1 MSLESNTESLQNIL
15 DTVNN
20 LPNARLTTET
30 VTVTV
35 PNSDRRPLDI
45 NTMATYT
52 NASGEIVSGAP
63 AGVATQ
69 FTVLKGSIFFLL
81 GHLKDISQLTSPA
94 NYGRVTNDATDQRF
108 YSNGKHGVF
117 FVADTDITVV
127 Y

>member
-1 MSLESNTESLQNIL
+1 MPNIIGL
-15 DTVNN
+15 GANPSGGGGV
-20 LPNARLTTET
+20 TET

-35 PNSDRRPLDI
+35 PDSDKHALDI
-45 NTMATYT
+45 AYKATYT

-63 AGVATQ
+63 AGRATQ

-81 GHLKDISQLTSPA
+81 GYLRDIGDLTSPA

-108 YSNGKHGVF
+108 YSNGHTGVF

>member
-1 MSLESNTESLQNIL
+1 MSNIIGFG
-15 DTVNN
+15 TNPSGGGGV
-20 LPNARLTTET
+20 TET

-35 PNSDRRPLDI
+35 PDSDRRPLAI
-45 NTMATYT
+45 NRTATYT

-63 AGVATQ
+63 AGLATQ
-69 FTVLKGSIFFLL
+69 FTVLRGSIFFLL
-81 GHLKDISQLTSPA
+81 GHLKDLDKLTSPA

-108 YSNGKHGVF
+108 YSNGKQGVF

>member
-1 MSLESNTESLQNIL
+1 MPNIIGLGTNTSGGGG
-15 DTVNN
+15 V
-20 LPNARLTTET
+20 TET

-35 PNSDRRPLDI
+35 PNSDRYPLDI
-45 NTMATYT
+45 NTTATYT

-63 AGVATQ
+63 AGIATQ

-81 GHLKDISQLTSPA
+81 GHLKDISKLTSPA

-108 YSNGKHGVF
+108 YSNGKEGVF

>member
-1 MSLESNTESLQNIL
+1 MSNIIGFG
-15 DTVNN
+15 TNPSGGGV
-20 LPNARLTTET
+20 TET

-35 PNSDRRPLDI
+35 PI
-45 NTMATYT
+45 NKQHMGYDMYNTATYT
-52 NASGEIVSGAP
+52 GASGEIVSGAP
-63 AGVATQ
+63 AGLATQ

-81 GHLKDISQLTSPA
+81 GYLNDIGDLTSPA

-108 YSNGKHGVF
+108 YSNGHTGVF

>member
-1 MSLESNTESLQNIL
+1 MPNIIGFG
-15 DTVNN
+15 TNPSGGGGV
-20 LPNARLTTET
+20 TET

-35 PNSDRRPLDI
+35 PINKNHMGLDKA
-45 NTMATYT
+45 NTATYT

-63 AGVATQ
+63 AGLATQ
-69 FTVLKGSIFFLL
+69 FTVLKGSIFFLFGYLENL
-81 GHLKDISQLTSPA
+81 GELTSPA
-94 NYGRVTNDATDQRF
+94 NYGRVTGDATDQRF

>member
-1 MSLESNTESLQNIL
+1 MPNIIGL
-15 DTVNN
+15 GTNPSGGGGVM
-20 LPNARLTTET
+20 ET

-35 PNSDRRPLDI
+35 PNNDGHAAYDMA
-45 NTMATYT
+45 NTATYT

-63 AGVATQ
+63 AGFATQ
-69 FTVLKGSIFFLL
+69 FTVLKGSIFFLF
-81 GHLKDISQLTSPA
+81 GYLKDLGQLTSPA

-108 YSNGKHGVF
+108 YSNGKLGVF

>member
-1 MSLESNTESLQNIL
+1 MPNIIGL
-15 DTVNN
+15 GTNPSGGGGV
-20 LPNARLTTET
+20 TET

-35 PNSDRRPLDI
+35 PNNSDHLGFDKAL
-45 NTMATYT
+45 MATYT
-52 NASGEIVSGAP
+52 NASGEIVSGAS
-63 AGVATQ
+63 AGFATQ

-81 GHLKDISQLTSPA
+81 GYLKDLGDLTSPA

-108 YSNGKHGVF
+108 YSNGKNGVF

>member
-1 MSLESNTESLQNIL
+1 MPNIIGL
-15 DTVNN
+15 GTSPSGGGV
-20 LPNARLTTET
+20 TET

-35 PNSDRRPLDI
+35 PI
-45 NTMATYT
+45 NKHQMGFDKANTATYT

-63 AGVATQ
+63 AGFATQ

-81 GHLKDISQLTSPA
+81 GYLKDLGDLTSPA

-108 YSNGKHGVF
+108 YSNGHTGVF
-117 FVADTDITVV
+117 FVADTDITVA